1 VEQWIINLTN
11 NYGELAYL
19 AILVWTFLEGETIV
33 LLTAAALSGGIIN
46 LNIWIVLL
54 VSFLGSFSGDQLWFA
69 VGRRYGAGLLAR
81 WPSLEDKT
89 AGVFRLLDRHNDL
102 FILTFRFI
110 YGLRNISP
118 FAIGMTH
125 VSRKRFLALNALAA
139 ATWANAF
146 VWGGYFLGRALE
158 KYLGQASQAALGI
171 LVLAMLVGW
180 VAKRSFKSA

>member
-1 VEQWIINLTN
+1 MEQWLINLTN

-19 AILVWTFLEGETIV
+19 AILLWTFLEGETIV
-33 LLTAAALSGGIIN
+33 LITAAALSGGIIH
-46 LNIWIVLL
+46 LNIWMVLL
-54 VSFLGSFSGDQLWFA
+54 VSFIGSFSGDQLWFA

-81 WPSLEDKT
+81 WPSLEDKA

-125 VSRKRFLALNALAA
+125 VSRKRFLALNAVAA

-146 VWGGYFLGRALE
+146 VWGGYFIGRALE
-158 KYLGQASQAALGI
+158 KYLGQASQVALG
-171 LVLAMLVGW
+171 LVALTVLVGW
-180 VAKRSFKSA
+180 LVGRLKSA

>member
-1 VEQWIINLTN
+1 MEQWIVNLTN

-19 AILVWTFLEGETIV
+19 VILVWTFLEGETIV

-46 LNIWIVLL
+46 LNIWMVLL
-54 VSFLGSFSGDQLWFA
+54 VAFLGSFSGDQLWFA
-69 VGRRYGAGLLAR
+69 VGRRYGASVLAR

-89 AGVFRLLDRHNDL
+89 CGVFRLLDRHNDL

-125 VSRKRFLALNALAA
+125 VSRKRFLALNAVAA
-139 ATWANAF
+139 FTWANAF
-146 VWGGYFLGRALE
+146 VWGGFFLGRALE
-158 KYLGQASQAALGI
+158 KYLGQASQAVLGI
-171 LVLAMLVGW
+171 VVVAMFVGW
-180 VAKRSFKSA
+180 LAGRFKSA

>member
-1 VEQWIINLTN
+1 MEQWIIDLTN
-11 NYGELAYL
+11 HYGGLAYL
-19 AILVWTFLEGETIV
+19 AIFVWTFLEGETIV

-46 LNIWIVLL
+46 LNVWIVLL

-81 WPSLEDKT
+81 WPSLEHKT
-89 AGVFRLLDRHNDL
+89 CGVFRLIDRYNDL

-118 FAIGMTH
+118 FAIGMTQ
-125 VSRKRFLALNALAA
+125 VSRGRFLALNAFAA

-146 VWGGYFLGRALE
+146 VWGGFFLGRAMDR
-158 KYLGQASQAALGI
+158 YFGQASQMALGFFV
-171 LVLAMLVGW
+171 LVLVTGW
-180 VAKRSFKSA
+180 LLGRFKSA

>member
-1 VEQWIINLTN
+1 MEQWIIDLTN
-11 NYGELAYL
+11 HYGGLAYL
-19 AILVWTFLEGETIV
+19 AIFVWTFLEGETIV
-33 LLTAAALSGGIIN
+33 LLTAAALSGGIIH
-46 LNIWIVLL
+46 LNVWLVLL

-125 VSRKRFLALNALAA
+125 VSRKRFLGLNALAA
-139 ATWANAF
+139 MTWANAF
-146 VWGGYFLGRALE
+146 VWGGCFLGRAME
-158 KYLGQASQAALGI
+158 KYLGQASQ
-171 LVLAMLVGW
+171 LVLGLFVLTMLVGW
-180 VAKRSFKSA
+180 LFGRLKSA

>member
-1 VEQWIINLTN
+1 LEQWLINLTN

-19 AILVWTFLEGETIV
+19 VILVWTFLEGETIV
-33 LLTAAALSGGIIN
+33 LIAAAALSGGIIH
-46 LNIWIVLL
+46 LNVWMVLL

-89 AGVFRLLDRHNDL
+89 AGVFRLLDRYNDL

-118 FAIGMTH
+118 FAIGMTQ
-125 VSRKRFLALNALAA
+125 VSRKRFLALNAAA
-139 ATWANAF
+139 AVTWANAF

-158 KYLGQASQAALGI
+158 KYLGQASQVALGI
-171 LVLAMLVGW
+171 VALAVLAGWLVG
-180 VAKRSFKSA
+180 RLKSA

>member
-1 VEQWIINLTN
+1 LEQWLINLTN

-19 AILVWTFLEGETIV
+19 AILLWTFLEGETIV
-33 LLTAAALSGGIIN
+33 LITAAALSGGIIH
-46 LNIWIVLL
+46 LNIWMVLL
-54 VSFLGSFSGDQLWFA
+54 VSFIGSFSGDQLWFA

-81 WPSLEDKT
+81 WPSLEDKA

-125 VSRKRFLALNALAA
+125 VSRKRFLALNAVAA

-146 VWGGYFLGRALE
+146 VWGGYFIGRALE
-158 KYLGQASQAALGI
+158 KYLGQASQVALG
-171 LVLAMLVGW
+171 LVALTVLVGW
-180 VAKRSFKSA
+180 LVGRLKSA

>member
-1 VEQWIINLTN
+1 MEQWIINLTN

-19 AILVWTFLEGETIV
+19 AIFIWTFLEGETIV

-89 AGVFRLLDRHNDL
+89 CGVFRLLDRHNDL

-125 VSRKRFLALNALAA
+125 VSRRRFLALNALAA
-139 ATWANAF
+139 MTWANAF
-146 VWGGYFLGRALE
+146 VWGGYFLGRAMD
-158 KYLGQASQAALGI
+158 KYLGQASQ
-171 LVLAMLVGW
+171 LVLGLFVLTMLVGW
-180 VAKRSFKSA
+180 VLGRFKSA

>member
-1 VEQWIINLTN
+1 MEQWIINLTN

-19 AILVWTFLEGETIV
+19 VTLVWTFLEGETIV
-33 LLTAAALSGGIIN
+33 LLTAAALSRGIIN
-46 LNIWIVLL
+46 LNIWMVLL

-118 FAIGMTH
+118 FAIGMTQ
-125 VSRKRFLALNALAA
+125 VSRRRFLALNAVAA

-158 KYLGQASQAALGI
+158 KYLGQASQMVLGFV
-171 LVLAMLVGW
+171 VLAMLAGW
-180 VAKRSFKSA
+180 LLGRLKSA